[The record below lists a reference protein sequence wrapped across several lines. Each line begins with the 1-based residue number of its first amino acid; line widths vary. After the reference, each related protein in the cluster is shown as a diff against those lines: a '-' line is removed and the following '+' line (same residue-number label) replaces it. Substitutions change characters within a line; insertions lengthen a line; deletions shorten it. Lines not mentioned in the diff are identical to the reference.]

1 VKEDCNR
8 ISVYCLRVPSAPI
21 RLIYQGAM
29 LSLRGRGL
37 ACAAAGAAGLLGY
50 HRLATN
56 DSQPASIPTLFS
68 LHGRTALVTGGSQ
81 GLGKAIARGCAL
93 AGADVILSSR
103 REAELQ
109 AALADVTAGTTV
121 RGTYIIA
128 DLSKPGEAERLGQT
142 AIRWARNSTVDIFVN
157 NAGAS
162 NPGTIHKGDHV
173 QESIPRMTQESW
185 ASTLEVNL
193 TAGVKLLNELAPA
206 MVKSGWGRVIHISS
220 IGGLGSS
227 EGRSAYSASKA
238 GLIAITH
245 AGALE
250 LGPHGVTVNC
260 VAPGPF
266 LTEMPLTK
274 LPKEV
279 IAAVGSKVPLRRWG
293 DPEELVGPVLM
304 LASEAASY
312 VNGATLR
319 VDGGLLARAY

>member
-1 VKEDCNR
+1 MRRDEVFVACNAF
-8 ISVYCLRVPSAPI
+8 LEM
-21 RLIYQGAM
+21 LIHC
-29 LSLRGRGL
+29 RGL
-37 ACAAAGAAGLLGY
+37 AARAAAAGAAGAGLLGC
-50 HRLATN
+50 HHLVLNESVT
-56 DSQPASIPTLFS
+56 PPPPKLFS
-68 LHGRTALVTGGSQ
+68 LQGRTALITGGSQ

-93 AGADVILSSR
+93 AGADVIISSR
-103 REAELQ
+103 REPELQ
-109 AALADVTAGTTV
+109 AALADITAGTNV
-121 RGTYIIA
+121 CGTYLVA
-128 DLSKPGEAERLGQT
+128 DLSKPGEAERLGQR
-142 AIRWARNSTVDIFVN
+142 ALRASKNHAVDIFVN

-173 QESIPRMTQESW
+173 QESIPRMTNESW
-185 ASTLEVNL
+185 ATTLEVNL
-193 TAGVKLLNELAPA
+193 SAGVKILNELAPA
-206 MVKSGWGRVIHISS
+206 MVRTGWGRVIHISS

-260 VAPGPF
+260 IAPGPF
-266 LTEMPLTK
+266 LTEMPLTQ

-293 DPEELVGPVLM
+293 EPEELIGPVLM
-304 LASEAASY
+304 LASEAGSY